1 MMLLKPR
8 LRLRRVTLGSQKG
21 RDVLTEGR
29 IRQLALEFVP
39 RDRLQD
45 NPRVLR
51 ELPKLGIQQPPHL
64 VASVVPRR
72 AHIQGKLSQGIEAL
86 DFRG

>member
-51 ELPKLGIQQPPHL
+51 ELPKLRIQQPPHF
-64 VASVVPRR
+64 VAGMVPRR
-72 AHIQGKLSQGIEAL
+72 AHVQGELSERIDAL
-86 DFRG
+86 DVRG

>member
-8 LRLRRVTLGSQKG
+8 LRLRRVTLGSKKG
-21 RDVLTEGR
+21 RDVLTEGGV
-29 IRQLALEFVP
+29 RQLLLKFVP

-51 ELPKLGIQQPPHL
+51 KLPKLRIQQPPHF
-64 VASVVPRR
+64 VAGMVPRR
-72 AHIQGKLSQGIEAL
+72 AHIQGELSKRIDAF
-86 DFRG
+86 DVRR